1 MYQQCKSSQKNLL
14 ILREILLVLALLSRN
29 CPLRNQNK
37 RLLLSFLSL
46 FFLLCRLFLQRL
58 SEMFENLKFVF
69 ILKLVN
75 ILKRYHN
82 QYLLKLLTASFCLF
96 LTFAIYLVIVKL
108 IYSIIACNSYID
120 NCTVF

>member
-37 RLLLSFLSL
+37 QLLLSFLSL

-96 LTFAIYLVIVKL
+96 LTFAVYLVIVKL